1 MEKNK
6 KVVCGVVIVIV
17 VTLFALMYAFWPKTT
32 ETEQEPTPPVI
43 EQPQTE
49 DQFPDKYVFE
59 TDPEKDTIIEFHLS
73 SGDKTR
79 DVEWRDKTNTVVIW
93 HSEQGQAY
101 QVISMDIQKKWIP
114 MPDGGEL
121 IFNNGKKLIV
131 NFVYD

>member
-1 MEKNK
+1 MKNK
-6 KVVCGVVIVIV
+6 KVVYGVVIAVVLLIVI
-17 VTLFALMYAFWPKTT
+17 ALIYIFWPKTT
-32 ETEQEPTPPVI
+32 PQPEQEPTPTV
-43 EQPQTE
+43 EQPLPE
-49 DQFPDKYVFE
+49 EKSPDKYVFE
-59 TDPEKDTIIEFHLS
+59 TDPEQDTIIEFHLQ
-73 SGDKTR
+73 SGDKTH